1 MSYPTEAASLQA
13 LSPEPLVFRSIERRG
28 IDLGPENGV
37 DRRGKGGV
45 DRRDPTKSG
54 SPLDRREQPHSHPAE
69 PPMEAAVAVPGLDL
83 VQMRLDAHE
92 QGLREGMARAEAHL
106 GERVEQERQGVVRAL
121 EEFVREKQ
129 RYFAG
134 LEKEVVRLSL
144 AIAERVLHRESA
156 MDPMLLAG
164 AARVALEQVNDDST
178 AVLRTA
184 PDEAAMWEAVLR
196 REGRTVKVCGDTS
209 LSKGQCLLE
218 AANGT
223 IELGIRSQLAEIEH
237 GFFELL
243 GRNPSMSMQG
253 A

>member
-1 MSYPTEAASLQA
+1 MSYPTEAAGPPA
-13 LSPEPLVFRSIERRG
+13 LLPQPLVFRSIERRG
-28 IDLGPENGV
+28 PDLGPGQGV
-37 DRRGKGGV
+37 DRRGKGSV
-45 DRRDPTKSG
+45 DRRDPKRTG
-54 SPLDRREQPHSHPAE
+54 SPLDRREPHSATAE
-69 PPMEAAVAVPGLDL
+69 QAAEAAAAVPELDL
-83 VQMRLDAHE
+83 TQIRQDAHE
-92 QGLREGMARAEAHL
+92 QGLREGIARAEAHL

-184 PDEAAMWEAVLR
+184 PDDAAMWEGMLQ
-196 REGRTVKVCGDTS
+196 REGRTVKVCADAS
-209 LSKGQCLLE
+209 ISKGQCLLE

-223 IELGIRSQLAEIEH
+223 IELGVRSQLAEIEH

-243 GRNPSMSMQG
+243 SRNPAMSMQG